1 MNIYGHQ
8 IGKAELLSMTIFTVG
23 CIMDHVTT
31 YHGLSFPTIKE
42 INPVVLILIG
52 SGSWNLVEV
61 ALIIL
66 GNGSGFVASD
76 SKSEMM
82 IAFSMTA
89 LLFVGVV
96 RLLAGFHN
104 IIVIYSTACI

>member
-1 MNIYGHQ
+1 MNIYNYQ
-8 IGKAELLSMTIFTVG
+8 IGKTELLSMTVFTVG

-31 YHGLSFPTIKE
+31 YYGLSFPAIKE
-42 INPVVLILIG
+42 INPMVLILIG

-61 ALIIL
+61 ALMIL
-66 GNGSGFVASD
+66 GNGSGFIASN
-76 SKSEMM
+76 SKSEMT

-104 IIVIYSTACI
+104 MIVICSIACI